1 MHIKVWAGGI
11 TMLKKEY
18 QDDLSGKH
26 QAVPDGLTTAEAE
39 KRRETYGFNQLEDMH
54 KKSTLQLF
62 WEQLND
68 PLIYILM
75 AAIAVSLFLGE
86 VGESA
91 IIAAVILL
99 NAVVGV
105 IQEGKAL
112 KAIEAL
118 RQLASPK
125 ALVLRD
131 GREQEILSRELVPGD
146 VILLEAGRQVP
157 ADGQLM
163 EAKNLK
169 ADEAALTGE
178 SVPVSKLAAVSEQP
192 EGTKA
197 AEAKD
202 MLSAKG
208 NAVPDG
214 GKEEAAELHAAAM
227 SVDRKDMV
235 YMTTM
240 ITSGHGRA
248 VVTQTGMD
256 TQIGRIAG
264 MIAESPEEMTP
275 LQKRLAD
282 LGKLLSLVAIGICVF
297 LFVVAVLQKRDIGE
311 MLLTAISL
319 AVAAVPE
326 GLAAIVT
333 VVLALSVS
341 RMVRVG
347 TIVRKL
353 PSVETLGAV
362 NVVCSDKTGTLTQNR
377 MTVTQ
382 CYADG
387 GYLQEGSLS
396 VEKYGR
402 FLQACVLCND
412 AVAGEEPIGDPTE
425 LALLYLGEKYG
436 LHKTQAEREC
446 PRTEERA
453 FESERKK
460 MTTVHREGAGEIA
473 FIKGAPDRILSDC
486 RSVLKNGKEVAFSE
500 RARKET
506 QLAVEEMAS
515 RALRVMALA
524 MKTKG
529 TLTDEKDMVFL
540 GLVGMIDPPREGV
553 AEAVQSFRGAH
564 VDTVMITG
572 DHADTAFA
580 IAKELGIAA
589 DRAQCIRGE
598 ELEQMSEE
606 ALEGQIENIRVFAR
620 VSPEHKVRIVNAW
633 KKKGKI
639 VAMTGDGINDA
650 PALRTADIG
659 VAMGKGGTDVARNAA
674 DLILTDDN
682 FTTIEKAIRE
692 GRGIYENI
700 RKTVLFLLSS
710 NFGEIITM
718 LVAILAGFPATLKA
732 SHILWV
738 NLITDSLPALS
749 LGMDSNDG
757 EELMKLPPRKSEE
770 GMFAHGGLSCTLCYG
785 AVIGVISIL
794 AYLTVPYEELLQRG
808 FQVNLENMKKLL
820 EVEWILNKAQTHA
833 FTVLGMSQ
841 LVHAVGMRDVHC
853 SVFRMKHLD
862 NVYMLASLL
871 LGFLLQFLVTEIPYL
886 VGLFE
891 TSRLSLEEWLRLGVL
906 ALVPLLVHELLCLF
920 TAVEQRQA
928 QKEAA
933 S

>member
-18 QDDLSGKH
+18 QDGLSGRH
-26 QAVPDGLTTAEAE
+26 QTDVQNGLTTAEAE
-39 KRRETYGFNQLEDMH
+39 KRRETYGFNQLKDMH

-86 VGESA
+86 VGESV

-163 EAKNLK
+163 DAKNLK

-178 SVPVSKLAAVSEQP
+178 SVPVSKLAAVPEQK
-192 EGTKA
+192 EVRKN
-197 AEAKD
+197 AEDKD
-202 MLSAKG
+202 MLSDQG
-208 NAVPDG
+208 NAAP
-214 GKEEAAELHAAAM
+214 ELHAAAM
-227 SVDRKDMV
+227 TVDRQDIV

-282 LGKLLSLVAIGICVF
+282 LGKLLSFVAIGICVF

-387 GYLQEGSLS
+387 IYLEEGSLS
-396 VEKYGR
+396 SEKYGR

-425 LALLYLGEKYG
+425 LALLHLGEKYG
-436 LHKTQAEREC
+436 LHKAQAEREC
-446 PRTEERA
+446 PRIEERA

-460 MTTVHREGAGEIA
+460 MTTVHRDAKGEIA
-473 FIKGAPDRILSDC
+473 FIKGAPDRILADC
-486 RSVLKNGKEVAFSE
+486 RSVFKNGRETAFSE

-580 IAKELGIAA
+580 IAKELGIAV
-589 DRAQCIRGE
+589 DKAQCLRGE

-606 ALEGQIENIRVFAR
+606 VLEGQIENIRVFAR

-650 PALRTADIG
+650 PALRAADIG

-757 EELMKLPPRKSEE
+757 EELMKLPPRKGEE

-794 AYLTVPYEELLQRG
+794 AYMTVPYEELLQRG
-808 FQVNLENMKKLL
+808 FQVNLANMKKLL

-862 NVYMLASLL
+862 NVYMLASLGI
-871 LGFLLQFLVTEIPYL
+871 GFLLQFLVTEIPYL

-891 TSRLSLEEWLRLGVL
+891 TSRLSAGEWLQLGVL
-906 ALVPLLVHELLCLF
+906 ALVPLFVHELLCLF

-928 QKEAA
+928 QKGAA

>member
-11 TMLKKEY
+11 TMLKNEK
-18 QDDLSGKH
+18 QDNLSGVW
-26 QAVPDGLTTAEAE
+26 QTDIQNGLTTAEVE
-39 KRRETYGFNQLEDMH
+39 RKREVYGLNQLEDMH
-54 KKSTLQLF
+54 KKSVLQLF

-91 IIAAVILL
+91 IIAAVIVL
-99 NAVVGV
+99 NAIVGV

-118 RQLASPK
+118 QQLASPK
-125 ALVLRD
+125 AFVVRD
-131 GREQEILSRELVPGD
+131 GKQMEISGTELVPGD
-146 VILLEAGRQVP
+146 VVLLEAGRQVP
-157 ADGQLM
+157 ADGQLV
-163 EAKNLK
+163 EAWNLK

-178 SVPVSKLAAVSEQP
+178 SLPVWKLAAEKTVKELC
-192 EGTKA
+192 A
-197 AEAKD
+197 AS
-202 MLSAKG
+202 MT
-208 NAVPDG
+208 
-214 GKEEAAELHAAAM
+214 
-227 SVDRKDMV
+227 VDRQDMV

-240 ITSGHGRA
+240 ITSGHGKA
-248 VVTQTGMD
+248 VVTETGMN

-264 MIAESPEEMTP
+264 MIAASPEEMTP
-275 LQKRLAD
+275 LQKRLAE
-282 LGKLLSLVAIGICVF
+282 LGKLLSLVAIGICAF
-297 LFVVAVLQKRDIGE
+297 LFVVAVWQKRDIGE

-341 RMVRVG
+341 RMVKVG

-362 NVVCSDKTGTLTQNR
+362 NVVCSDKTGTLTQNK
-377 MTVTQ
+377 MTVTE
-382 CYADG
+382 CYVDG
-387 GYLQEGSLS
+387 RLWKEEELSFEKQERL
-396 VEKYGR
+396 
-402 FLQACVLCND
+402 LQACVLCND
-412 AVAGEEPIGDPTE
+412 AMLGEEAVGDPTE
-425 LALLYLGEKYG
+425 LALLLLAQKHGVEKA
-436 LHKTQAEREC
+436 AEEKEY
-446 PRTEERA
+446 PRVDEVSFDST
-453 FESERKK
+453 RKR
-460 MTTVHREGAGEIA
+460 MTTVHKGPAGELA
-473 FIKGAPDRILSDC
+473 FIKGAADRILADC
-486 RSVLKNGKEVAFSE
+486 TGVWKNGREMVFSE
-500 RARKET
+500 RARKAAEQAMET
-506 QLAVEEMAS
+506 MAS

-529 TLTDEKDMVFL
+529 ELKEDGGLVFL

-553 AEAVQSFRGAH
+553 ARSVQSFLGAH

-580 IAKELGIAA
+580 IAKELGIASA
-589 DRAQCIRGE
+589 PTQCIRGDELDIMSEE
-598 ELEQMSEE
+598 ELEERIE
-606 ALEGQIENIRVFAR
+606 AVRVFAR

-650 PALRTADIG
+650 PALRAADIG
-659 VAMGKGGTDVARNAA
+659 VAMGRGGTDVARNAA

-710 NFGEIITM
+710 NFGEIMTM

-757 EELMKLPPRKSEE
+757 EALMKLPPRKSGE
-770 GMFAHGGLSCTLCYG
+770 GIFSHGGLMCTLCYG

-794 AYLTVPYEELLQRG
+794 AYVTVPYEELLQRG
-808 FQVNLENMKKLL
+808 FAVNLENLKKLL

-871 LGFLLQFLVTEIPYL
+871 LGFLLQFLVTEVPYL

-891 TSRLSLEEWLRLGVL
+891 TSRLSLGEWIRLGVL

-920 TAVEQRQA
+920 TVIEERQA
-928 QKEAA
+928 QKEEV